1 MNSFRG
7 KMPSPK
13 LPSVEGQRTTFALD
27 RAISLISLW
36 LICVAWTRWKCS
48 ESSMLLQS
56 HSTGLLPRNSL
67 QSSISFSCSAIWIWN
82 GVCPFLNC
90 ANLIILFSSAAAV
103 INELKLPIALTIG
116 TSTYA
121 SSKSGLETFGF
132 IINKELNK
140 FNIKVATIRIL
151 HAPTKLSDKLSKK
164 EVRILKSK
172 FKTDKFGSTEK
183 IFKKINK
190 LYNLRKIPKNN
201 LFYDQLKKWLKKLY
215 FYSH

>member
-1 MNSFRG
+1 MIQNKKG
-7 KMPSPK
+7 
-13 LPSVEGQRTTFALD
+13 
-27 RAISLISLW
+27 
-36 LICVAWTRWKCS
+36 
-48 ESSMLLQS
+48 
-56 HSTGLLPRNSL
+56 
-67 QSSISFSCSAIWIWN
+67 
-82 GVCPFLNC
+82 
-90 ANLIILFSSAAAV
+90 LIILFSSAAAV

-201 LFYDQLKKWLKKLY
+201 LFYDQLKK
-215 FYSH
+215 